1 MRPKPK
7 VIQKFLRRMRRRLR
21 VWWRPALL
29 HLVLLALLALGLLQR
44 MTEASEASQTM
55 ARARAAG
62 DPRLSRLHAANAP
75 DNGALTTAP

>member
-7 VIQKFLRRMRRRLR
+7 IIQKLWRRMRRRLR

-29 HLVLLALLALGLLQR
+29 HLLLLALLALGLLLR

-55 ARARAAG
+55 ARIRAAS
-62 DPRLSRLHAANAP
+62 DPRLLASARCNCAP
-75 DNGALTTAP
+75 ITAPQ